1 MKLDQKFLDGKI
13 FKLEDGGPERQ
24 SFRFVVL
31 KVCKIYE
38 ELSQSEKIIVQII
51 DMSDKILYNEVK
63 AEQSFL
69 ALINATVS
77 HELRNP
83 LSSMV
88 GQIDQMKSYF

>member
-1 MKLDQKFLDGKI
+1 MGAEFLDGKI
-13 FKLEDGGPERQ
+13 FKLENGSSSERQ
-24 SFRFVVL
+24 SFKYVVF

-38 ELSQSEKIIVQII
+38 ELTHSEKIIIQII

-88 GQIDQMKSYF
+88 GQIE

>member
-1 MKLDQKFLDGKI
+1 MDQKFLDGKI
-13 FKLEDGGPERQ
+13 FKLEDGAPDRL
-24 SFRFVVL
+24 SFRYVVL

-38 ELSQSEKIIVQII
+38 ELTHSEKIIVQII

-69 ALINATVS
+69 TLINATVS

-88 GQIDQMKSYF
+88 GQID